1 LGSHANET
9 FQTAFANNIMK
20 TLIKWYYRK
29 KALRGFIKKCR
40 LDMEIDKIL
49 KEWITLS
56 IVERKHEG
64 RRKELTDAISKEKE
78 TTLFYQWLLN
88 QK

>member
-1 LGSHANET
+1 
-9 FQTAFANNIMK
+9 MK

-40 LDMEIDKIL
+40 LDLEIDKIL

-64 RRKELTDAISKEKE
+64 RRKELIEAIAKEKE